1 MSLIQEALIY
11 KQVHSADQ
19 KVGFG
24 KPRNVSYIQRYNYYQ
39 NPGVGSLGNL
49 VDKTNIAQPIANE
62 YVSGNVADRK
72 NIAQPPPIVSAQ
84 VTDRRSSLFGRRRS
98 IYSFVYTPP

>member
-24 KPRNVSYIQRYNYYQ
+24 KSRNLYIPLRRKSV
-39 NPGVGSLGNL
+39 PGVGSLGNL
-49 VDKTNIAQPIANE
+49 ADKTNIANQ

-72 NIAQPPPIVSAQ
+72 NIAQPPPIVSEQ
-84 VTDRRSSLFGRRRS
+84 VTDRRSSSLFGRRRN
-98 IYSFVYTPP
+98 IFSFV

>member
-11 KQVHSADQ
+11 KQIHSADQ

-24 KPRNVSYIQRYNYYQ
+24 GPRNVVYIQTYNYPK
-39 NPGVGSLGNL
+39 PGGNL
-49 VDKTNIAQPIANE
+49 VDKTKIAQPIANE
-62 YVSGNVADRK
+62 YVADRK

-84 VTDRRSSLFGRRRS
+84 VTERRSSLFGRRRRNL
-98 IYSFVYTPP
+98 FNPLRP